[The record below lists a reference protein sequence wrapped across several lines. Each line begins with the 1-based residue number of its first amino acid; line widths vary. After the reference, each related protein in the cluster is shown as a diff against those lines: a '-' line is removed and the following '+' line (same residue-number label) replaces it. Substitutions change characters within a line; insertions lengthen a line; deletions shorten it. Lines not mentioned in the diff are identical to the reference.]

1 MKRLLICAAA
11 LATAFAGSAMAQSAK
26 FTAVYTEGG
35 EVVGSE
41 ACDATA
47 GYDTFCDEIENTGAD
62 FGYTLANIRVPNAK
76 ELLIG
81 LSAQI
86 ELFTETR
93 VKGKKGSSSTAMAMA
108 EGGVSIMACNVDTE
122 DCYEA
127 KPGYI
132 TLSSRT
138 QELDAVLGG
147 IIESC
152 IFNVDLDDDTASGS
166 VTWNLDNCTV
176 KDEEIGLALTTLAAH
191 HFNFVVPDLPQGD
204 YAVMAMFDT
213 DASATATVTC
223 ATYAT
228 FCEDGTGEDPA
239 DGNAAAASH
248 AFIGKTMMTIQTVR
262 AVKGDGVREGE
273 FLSID

>member
-26 FTAVYTEGG
+26 FTAVYTDGG
-35 EVVGSE
+35 EVVGSK

-81 LSAQI
+81 LSAQV

-93 VKGKKGSSSTAMAMA
+93 VKGKKGSSSTAIAMA

-147 IIESC
+147 IIETC
-152 IFNVDLDDDTASGS
+152 TFDVDLEVEDDTASGS
-166 VTWNLDNCTV
+166 ATWDLDDCTV

-213 DASATATVTC
+213 DASATATATC

-228 FCEDGTGEDPA
+228 FCDEG
-239 DGNAAAASH
+239 DGNAAASSH